1 MISSRTIK
9 VKQKL
14 ESKKDSVNTVAMQL
28 TLTMNHDVSK
38 QDIDNIIDE
47 YTKNNHFTHYEVFKT
62 D

>member
-14 ESKKDSVNTVAMQL
+14 ELKKDSANTVAVQL

-38 QDIDNIIDE
+38 DDIDNIIDE
-47 YTKNNHFTHYEVFKT
+47 YTKNHNFKHYGVFKT

>member
-9 VKQKL
+9 VKQNL
-14 ESKKDSVNTVAMQL
+14 ELKKDSVNTVAVQL

-38 QDIDNIIDE
+38 DGIDNIIDE
-47 YTKNNHFTHYEVFKT
+47 YTKNNHFKHYEVFKT